1 MSHNRIMSNWK
12 NSESWNRG
20 QVVEVDFS
28 KLLDSRNISWKKA
41 TRQQQFNHIDYT
53 TSIGSIDVKAKKR
66 ISRSDSNSQSDFIWL
81 EFKNVQGKKGW
92 LCGSTDIIA
101 FERENDF
108 VLFRRK
114 QLLDWAMNKC
124 DIKQLVANSRDALYK
139 GYTRRGRKDL
149 ISIVKMKEM
158 MEIYHRIWEK

>member
-1 MSHNRIMSNWK
+1 MSNWK

-41 TRQQQFNHIDYT
+41 TRQQQVNHIDYT

>member
-1 MSHNRIMSNWK
+1 MSNWK

>member
-1 MSHNRIMSNWK
+1 MSNWK

-20 QVVEVDFS
+20 QLVEVDFS

-66 ISRSDSNSQSDFIWL
+66 ISRSDSNSQSDLIWL
-81 EFKNVQGKKGW
+81 EFKNVQGKRGW

-114 QLLDWAMNKC
+114 QLLDWAINKC
-124 DIKQLVANSRDALYK
+124 DIEQLVTNSRDALYK

-158 MEIYHRIWEK
+158 MEIYHRIWDK

>member
-1 MSHNRIMSNWK
+1 MSNWK

-20 QVVEVDFS
+20 QLVEVDFS
-28 KLLDSRNISWKKA
+28 KLLESRNISWKKA

-66 ISRSDSNSQSDFIWL
+66 ISRSDSNSQSDLIWL

-114 QLLDWAMNKC
+114 QLLDWAMDKC
-124 DIKQLVANSRDALYK
+124 DIEQLVTNSRDALYK

-149 ISIVKMKEM
+149 ISIDKMKEM
-158 MEIYHRIWEK
+158 MEIYHRIWDK

>member
-1 MSHNRIMSNWK
+1 MSKWK

-28 KLLDSRNISWKKA
+28 KLLDQRNISWKKA

-53 TSIGSIDVKAKKR
+53 TSIGSIDVKAKKK
-66 ISRSDSNSQSDFIWL
+66 ISRSDSSSQSDFVWL
-81 EFKNVQGKKGW
+81 EFKNVRGKKGW

-108 VLFRRK
+108 VLFRRH
-114 QLLDWAMNKC
+114 QLLKWAMDKC
-124 DIKQLVANSRDALYK
+124 DIDQLVNNSKDALYK
-139 GYTRRGRKDL
+139 GYTRRGRNDL
-149 ISIVKMKEM
+149 ISIVKMKDM
-158 MEIYHRIWEK
+158 MEIYHRVWKK

>member
-1 MSHNRIMSNWK
+1 MSNWK

-81 EFKNVQGKKGW
+81 VFKNVQGKKGW